1 MELSFKTK
9 VETTTTITI
18 ETPAAFR
25 NPSLP
30 YEMLYI
36 KSENDAIY
44 LLNETLVNHIRYEDY
59 LRRQFET
66 CSEPMPI
73 EEFNAALQ
81 VALKKFEL

>member
-1 MELSFKTK
+1 MELTLKTK

-18 ETPAAFR
+18 QTPAAFR
-25 NPSLP
+25 NPSHHA
-30 YEMLYI
+30 EMLYI
-36 KSENDAIY
+36 KGENDAIY
-44 LLNETLVNHIRYEDY
+44 LLSETLVNHIRTADW
-59 LRRQFET
+59 LGRQFET

>member
-1 MELSFKTK
+1 MELTLKTK
-9 VETTTTITI
+9 VETTTTVTI
-18 ETPAAFR
+18 DTPAAFR

-36 KSENDAIY
+36 KSETDAIY
-44 LLNETLVNHIRYEDY
+44 LLNETLVNHIRTEDY

-66 CSEPMPI
+66 CSEPMSI
-73 EEFNAALQ
+73 EDFNAALQ